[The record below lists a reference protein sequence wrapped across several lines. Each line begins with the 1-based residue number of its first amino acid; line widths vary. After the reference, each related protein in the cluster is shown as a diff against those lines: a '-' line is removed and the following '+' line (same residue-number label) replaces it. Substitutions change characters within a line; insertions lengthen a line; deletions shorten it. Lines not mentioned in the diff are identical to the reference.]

1 MSKFNMSA
9 AEHQLRGF
17 AERMA
22 GLLADIC
29 EGGMPEDMSAMLKEA
44 DELVDEWREFST
56 IFEVQP

>member
-1 MSKFNMSA
+1 MSA

-44 DELVDEWREFST
+44 DALVDEWREFST